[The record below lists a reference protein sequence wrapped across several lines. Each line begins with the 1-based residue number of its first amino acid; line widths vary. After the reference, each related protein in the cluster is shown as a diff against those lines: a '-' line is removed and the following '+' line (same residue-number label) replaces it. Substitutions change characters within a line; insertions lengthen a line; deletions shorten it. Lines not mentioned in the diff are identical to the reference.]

1 MLKMTRHTR
10 KIRLRMCQ
18 ELRCSWR
25 ALSTAPKSAR
35 TDVAPTFRAC
45 PERGEGPAHAELKL
59 SVTNTAACHDM
70 LEKERVS
77 HNSTKSCKN
86 LCH

>member
-45 PERGEGPAHAELKL
+45 PERGKDRPML
-59 SVTNTAACHDM
+59 S
-70 LEKERVS
+70 
-77 HNSTKSCKN
+77 
-86 LCH
+86 